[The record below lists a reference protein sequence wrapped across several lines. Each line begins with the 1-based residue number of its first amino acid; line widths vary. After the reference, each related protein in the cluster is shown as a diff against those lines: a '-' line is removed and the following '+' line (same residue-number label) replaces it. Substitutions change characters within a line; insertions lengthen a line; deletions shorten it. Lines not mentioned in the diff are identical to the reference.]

1 MGVQMATR
9 SFKLDDESLAIL
21 DRVGELMLCAKGNR
35 SHALRSLLKVADVIF
50 FAQTVNERRDNLQ
63 GLLRTIKEYRVIQS
77 GMCGIRPPQMVPS
90 QVQERGV
97 A

>member
-1 MGVQMATR
+1 MGITMATR
-9 SFKLDDESLAIL
+9 SFKLDDESLEIL

-50 FAQTVNERRDNLQ
+50 FAQTVNERRDNVQ
-63 GLLRTIKEYRVIQS
+63 GLLRTIREYRVIPS
-77 GMCGIRPPQMVPS
+77 GMCGIKPPQMVPTERR
-90 QVQERGV
+90 ERGI